1 MSKKYSNLL
10 TLALTGRNDNYN
22 PFFVN
27 RLKYCLEYASYCQ
40 NKTKI
45 KNFLRFSISDW
56 GSKIN
61 LKNALN
67 LNKSTSSIVDFHE
80 VDEKL
85 VNKIGDPSNRKF
97 STAIAH
103 NIAVR
108 RSNSK
113 FIGYTSHDYIMN
125 EPFFENLYNFL
136 SKKTYKGLKN
146 EDGIII
152 IPRKHLPEQLFI
164 NKPSFSYLS
173 RWLLRSGEVIGE
185 QGSKHGGE
193 GGAYIMSKE
202 IWSKI
207 GGIDNRFTGW
217 GVLEYDLFVRANYF
231 GNWFDS
237 SKFGVWQYKLPRG
250 NSITRSKALKENLNK
265 NWFSLKANPNGNSW
279 GLSKVKSKKF
289 SQLKYFQKEKRNFES
304 IINPISNYKNISFLN
319 LILIIKKIFNIPVQ
333 IRFKYIGLNDL
344 RLIMMLKNIYKFS
357 NIKSANFFG
366 YSNCFLPGFISIFSP
381 SVELHVID
389 DLKKTL
395 NISSKINDSILGDN
409 VYERLILL
417 SSFLRESKHLGYFR
431 PITGNLN
438 DNIKVFFEDFPK
450 EEFSNLLIFK
460 NEILKHNIFK
470 KLNKLINLN
479 INNIDLIIFE
489 QIDNS
494 KLSNIKFLNSKF
506 HVVKYFGNFIFYNK
520 KKYKL
525 ENKSITELTN
535 ANYNLTLFFLVNVIY
550 YFTSFKRVI
559 LNRILKKLR
568 FNN

>member
-125 EPFFENLYNFL
+125 EPFLENLYNFL